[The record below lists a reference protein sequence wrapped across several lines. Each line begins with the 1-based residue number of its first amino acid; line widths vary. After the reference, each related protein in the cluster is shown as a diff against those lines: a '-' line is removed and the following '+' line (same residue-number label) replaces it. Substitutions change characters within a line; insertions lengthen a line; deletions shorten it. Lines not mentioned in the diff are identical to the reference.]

1 MSKTAR
7 ERQPTDRPREAG
19 TDGHPAQPISSQVLL
34 EQLPAIIYIVEL
46 GEDAK
51 TVYISPQVESLLGFS
66 QAEWLA
72 DPELWL
78 RQIHPDDRE
87 EVLAQ
92 VRQGDERGQPLDL
105 EYRALTRDGRV
116 LWFRNRTTLLRDEA
130 PAEAGA
136 GQARYSQ
143 GILFDV
149 TERKKAEQ
157 ALRESQQFL
166 QNVFD
171 ALRDGISVLDT
182 DLNVIRTNRWME
194 QRYARQMPLTGRK
207 CYEVY
212 QQRRSPCSWCPTLR
226 TIESGEPH
234 AEIVPCPSA
243 DEPAGWLELS
253 TFAIKDGKGHV
264 SSVIEYVK
272 DVTERVNAERAT
284 QERQRYLEGVLSAAP
299 DAIVTLDPHNRIVE
313 WNSGAERLFGYRRD
327 EVVGQDIDPLIAQ
340 GSHRKE
346 AVGFTRMVS
355 GGETLL
361 PTETVRYHRD
371 GSPLNVILAA
381 APVVVDDEL
390 VGLVAVYSDI
400 TERKQVEE
408 RIRQEREMLSLVNVL
423 NHAANRGDSLDKIV
437 RLFARGTKGVFSIN
451 EAAVYLLSED
461 KETLVLQN
469 LALPGNLLRRIEKA
483 IGSKIPKVEIRPT
496 PDSLYGQMLQ
506 AGAPCLTDDPAKI
519 RQMMAECTNS
529 KTLRKLVPAISRI
542 LGYRSVMSVPLI
554 IDGETIGLTDM
565 SRPEPFSEIDLER
578 FALLAEQFTA
588 NLRRRRAEE
597 ALRRS
602 LEETA
607 HSQRLLLALS
617 QGAQALQRARTPTAV
632 YHAIGEQVTKLG
644 FDATILCLSDEA
656 PGEAGGA
663 HLILPYFTL
672 KPDLVQ
678 AAEKLTGLSITGYRF
693 RLTPGGFFQQILAA
707 GVPVYS
713 HLEAAPFVD
722 ALPPAVRPL
731 AGAIIELIGWRQ
743 SIFAP
748 LIVGGETWGLLVVTG
763 SDLDEVDVPAIT
775 AFANQAAV
783 AIENA
788 RLYRETQRLAAFNEG
803 IILSMAEGIAVEQSD
818 GSLTFVNP
826 AGAEMLGYAP
836 GELVGVH
843 WTTIIP
849 PDQQPILRA
858 AVEQWARGESGHC
871 ELELMHR
878 DGRRIP
884 ALVSGTR
891 RSGTEG
897 HLTGALAVFTDITDR
912 KQAEDALQQR
922 AAQLALLN
930 EIGHRVTAFLD
941 LDEVLIRAA
950 RLIQEGFGFHHVG
963 LFTRASDPDR
973 LVMRARAGE
982 FALPL
987 PPAHSVELGEGLVG
1001 WVGLHGET
1009 LLANDV
1015 DAEPRYLNPHPERL
1029 PTRSELSIPIRIGD
1043 EIVGVLDLQSPQP
1056 NSFDPSDVTTLE
1068 TLADQLAVA
1077 ISNARL
1083 YSQAAQRNR
1092 ELTLLNRV
1100 IAATAAG
1107 EALISV
1113 LEAVCRELALA
1124 FELPQAAAALLNKE
1138 KTRAEIVAEYLALGQ
1153 PSALGKSIPVTAGS
1167 AAQDLMAQ
1175 KTPLVIQDA
1184 QADPRQASVHDL
1196 LRQRGSTSLLVL
1208 PLVVDGEVMGSLG
1221 LSAIEARDFSPE
1233 EVNLAWRVAE
1243 QVSSVLARVR
1253 LQEERRQLEE
1263 QFHQAQKMQAVGR
1276 LAGGVAHDLNNLL
1289 TVINLSTRFLERNLH
1304 TEDPLRQHVGRIHDA
1319 GQRAGDL
1326 TRQLLAFSRREIIE
1340 PQVLSLNRVLGELE
1354 RMLRRLIGE
1363 DVMLK
1368 TRLAHDLWPVKVD
1381 PTQIEQVVINLAI
1394 NARDAMPEGG
1404 KLTIETANVVL
1415 DAAYAAH
1422 HLDVAPGEYVLL
1434 AISDTGMGMSDKVKA
1449 HLFEPFFTTKERGKG
1464 TGLGL
1469 ASVHGIIKQN
1479 RGHIGVYS
1487 EVGQGTSF
1495 KIYLPRAAGGV
1506 RTTRPVPPE
1515 GAALPR
1521 GSETLL
1527 VVEDE
1532 AHVRGLMREI
1542 LAAQGYRIL
1551 TAGDGMEALRVAREH
1566 PDPIHLLITDVVMPR
1581 MSGRALADE
1590 LQPLRPEMRVLYTSG
1605 YTDNAIVHHGVLDEG
1620 VHFLPKPFELEALAQ
1635 RVRSVLD
1642 SDEP

>member
-7 ERQPTDRPREAG
+7 ERQS

-46 GEDAK
+46 GEEQR

-72 DPELWL
+72 DSELWL
-78 RQIHPDDRE
+78 RQIHADDRE
-87 EVLAQ
+87 KVLAR
-92 VRQGDERGQPLDL
+92 VRQADERGEPLDL

-116 LWFRNRTTLLRDEA
+116 LWLRNRTTLLRDEA
-130 PAEAGA
+130 PAQAGA

-149 TERKKAEQ
+149 TERRQAEE
-157 ALRESQQFL
+157 ALRGSQRFL
-166 QNVFD
+166 KNVFD
-171 ALRDGISVLDT
+171 ALRDGISILDT
-182 DLNVIRTNRWME
+182 DLKVIRTNQWME
-194 QRYARQMPLTGRK
+194 QRYVHQMPLAERK

-212 QQRRSPCSWCPTLR
+212 QQRRSPCPWCPALR
-226 TIESGEPH
+226 TIETGEPH
-234 AEIVPCPSA
+234 AEIVPYPSA

-253 TFAIKDGKGHV
+253 TFPIKDRQGNV
-264 SSVIEYVK
+264 TSIIEYVK

-313 WNSGAERLFGYRRD
+313 WSSGAERLFGYRRG

-355 GGETLL
+355 GGATLL
-361 PTETVRYHRD
+361 PIETVRYHRD
-371 GSPLNVILAA
+371 GSPVNVILAA

-408 RIRQEREMLSLVNVL
+408 RIRQESEMLALVNAL
-423 NHAANRGDSLDKIV
+423 NHAANRGDSLDQII
-437 RLFARGTKGVFSIN
+437 RLFARGTKGVFAVN
-451 EAAVYLLSED
+451 EAAVYLLGED
-461 KETLVLQN
+461 QETLVLQN

-483 IGSKIPKVEIRPT
+483 IGSKIPNVEIHPT
-496 PDSLYGQMLQ
+496 PDSIYGQMLQ
-506 AGAPCLTDDPAKI
+506 AGDPCLTDDPARI
-519 RQMMAECTNS
+519 RQMMAECTSS

-554 IDGETIGLTDM
+554 IDDETIGLTDM
-565 SRPEPFSEIDLER
+565 SRPEPFSEVDLER

-588 NLRRRRAEE
+588 ILRRRRAEE

-602 LEETA
+602 LEATA

-617 QGAQALQRARTPTAV
+617 QGVQALQRARTPTAI

-644 FDATILCLSDEA
+644 FDATILRLSEN
-656 PGEAGGA
+656 GA
-663 HLILPYFTL
+663 HLILPYLTL
-672 KPDLVQ
+672 KPDLVR
-678 AAEKLTGLSITGYRF
+678 AAEKLTGLSVTGYRF
-693 RLTPGGFFQQILAA
+693 RLIPGGFFHKILGE

-713 HLEAAPFVD
+713 HLETAPFVD

-763 SDLDEVDVPAIT
+763 SDLDEADAPAIT

-803 IILSMAEGIAVEQSD
+803 IIQSMVEGIAVEQSD
-818 GSLTFVNP
+818 GALTFVNP

-849 PDQQPILRA
+849 PDQQPILLA
-858 AVEQWARGESGHC
+858 AVEQWARGEAGHC

-884 ALVSGTR
+884 ALVSGAR
-891 RSGTEG
+891 RSDGEG
-897 HLTGALAVFTDITDR
+897 HLSGTLVVFTDITDR
-912 KQAEDALQQR
+912 KQAEDALQQH
-922 AAQLALLN
+922 ATQLALLN
-930 EIGHRVTAFLD
+930 KIAHRVTAFLD
-941 LDEVLIRAA
+941 LDEVLTRAA
-950 RLIQEGFGFHHVG
+950 QLIQEGFDFHHVG
-963 LFTRASDPDR
+963 LFTRASGPDR

-987 PPAHSVELGEGLVG
+987 PPDHSVELGEGLVG

-1015 DAEPRYLNPHPERL
+1015 DAEPRYFNPHPDRL

-1107 EALISV
+1107 EALIPI
-1113 LEAVCRELALA
+1113 LEIVCRELALA
-1124 FELPQAAAALLNKE
+1124 FELPQAAAALLNRE
-1138 KTRAEIVAEYLALGQ
+1138 KTQAEIVAEYPALGQ

-1167 AAQDLMAQ
+1167 AAQELMAQ

-1196 LRQRGSTSLLVL
+1196 LRQRGSASLLVL
-1208 PLVVDGEVMGSLG
+1208 PLVVDGDVVGSLG
-1221 LSAIEARDFSPE
+1221 LSATEPRDFAPA

-1253 LQEERRQLEE
+1253 LREERRQLEE

-1340 PQVLSLNRVLGELE
+1340 PQVLSLNRVLGELD

-1363 DVMLK
+1363 DVVLK

-1381 PTQIEQVVINLAI
+1381 PAQIEQVVINLAV

-1404 KLTIETANVVL
+1404 KLSIETANVVL

-1422 HLDVAPGEYVLL
+1422 HLDVEPGEYVLL
-1434 AISDTGMGMSDKVKA
+1434 AISDTGVGMSDKVKA

-1479 RGHIGVYS
+1479 EGHIGVYS

-1495 KIYLPRAAGGV
+1495 KIYLPRTAAGVGP
-1506 RTTRPVPPE
+1506 TRPVPPE

-1521 GSETLL
+1521 GSETVL

-1532 AHVRGLMREI
+1532 APVRGLMREI
-1542 LAAQGYRIL
+1542 LAAQGYRVL

-1566 PDPIHLLITDVVMPR
+1566 PAPIHLLITDVVMPR

-1605 YTDNAIVHHGVLDEG
+1605 YTDDAIVHHGVLDEG

-1642 SDEP
+1642 SDGP